1 MRAVYN
7 GRPLDGRTDVGACD
21 AMTIPFP
28 GFATAVWP
36 RPADPA
42 AVRRERET
50 LAVEIAG
57 LEGAAAH
64 LARIAGTPAGDAAL
78 AALFGNSP
86 FLTHCVQRDPVFAG
100 DLLRDGPD
108 AALDAVF
115 ADLDRAAQDSVTGEA
130 LARCLRVARQRAA
143 LTIAMADIGGCWV
156 LTRVTTA
163 LSDFADRAIGLAV
176 EDQLRALAASG
187 AITLPHP
194 AQPARD
200 SGLVVLG
207 RGKLGGRELNY
218 SSDVD
223 LIVLYDTE
231 RVRTA
236 DADALQKNFVRL
248 ARGMVRLLE
257 ERTADGY
264 VLRTDLRLRPDPG
277 ATPLAMSTDAA
288 EFYYETLGQN
298 WERAAMIK
306 ARPVAGDL
314 DAGARFLERL
324 RPFVWRRHLDFAAVQ
339 DIHSIK
345 RQIHAHR
352 GGHEVALAGHNIK
365 VGRGGIRE
373 IEFFAQTLQLI
384 WGGRDPALRIRA
396 TCPALTALV
405 AAGRADGAVV
415 ADLSA
420 CYEILRGVEHRLQM
434 IADQQTQTLPADE
447 PGLAHLAAFLGH
459 RDRDA
464 FAEQVLA
471 TLRRV
476 ERHYAGLFEEAP
488 DLGEGGGNLVF
499 TGADDDPGTIETLS
513 GLGFADPPAVT
524 RQVRAWHHGR
534 YRCMRSGRA
543 RELLTELMPA
553 LLGALGR
560 TPDPQAAFLNF
571 DRFMSRLPAG
581 VQIFSLFHAN
591 PHLLG
596 FVAEIMGGAP
606 RLADQLSTRAAL
618 LDLVLAESFNRAP
631 PDAAACAAELGAAL
645 SQARDFQDELD
656 IVRRWR
662 SERVFQV
669 GVQQLR
675 RTIDAARAGAA
686 LADIADA
693 TLVAMAPAVEREFR
707 RQHGRVDGG
716 DFALVA
722 LGKLGGREMT
732 ATSDLDLIL
741 LYDADE
747 DAVSDGEKQLPAP
760 QYFLRLATRFV
771 NAVTAMT
778 PEGQLYEID
787 TRLRPSGTK
796 GPIATSLGGFR
807 RYNLA
812 DAWTWEHMAL
822 TRGRV
827 VMAPPAMRA
836 RIEATIREVLL
847 RPRDTA
853 RILADVADMRAR
865 MLRERG
871 QPARLDVKNR
881 RGGLID
887 VEFVVQ
893 TMILVHGATHPGLLI
908 PSTASALEAIA
919 SAGLIC
925 ETDAAALRRALRVT
939 SAVQSVLRTA
949 IDGAVVPEE
958 HPPALL
964 AGLARAA
971 GAPSFAD
978 LEGELDA
985 ACAAARAVFERLI
998 PSPPESGP
1006 AAVRP

>member
-1 MRAVYN
+1 MSI
-7 GRPLDGRTDVGACD
+7 L
-21 AMTIPFP
+21 FP
-28 GFATAVWP
+28 GFADAAWPAPSDPGAVT
-36 RPADPA
+36 
-42 AVRRERET
+42 RERET
-50 LAVEIAG
+50 LDGELAA
-57 LEGAAAH
+57 LDGAAGH
-64 LARIAGTPAGDAAL
+64 LAQIATTAAGAAAL

-108 AALDAVF
+108 AAMAAIFAGLDT
-115 ADLDRAAQDSVTGEA
+115 AAGAAAGGDE
-130 LARCLRVARQRAA
+130 LARILRVARRRAA
-143 LTIAMADIGGCWV
+143 LTIASADIAGLWP
-156 LTRVTTA
+156 LERVTGA

-176 EDQLRALAASG
+176 DDQLRRLAEAG
-187 AITLPHP
+187 AIALPDLAH
-194 AQPARD
+194 PARD

-207 RGKLGGRELNY
+207 MGKLGGRELNY

-223 LIVLYDTE
+223 LIVLYDLE
-231 RVRTA
+231 RVRT
-236 DADALQKNFVRL
+236 DDLDALQKNFVKL
-248 ARGMVRLLE
+248 ARGMVRMLE
-257 ERTADGY
+257 ERTGDGY

-288 EFYYETLGQN
+288 EVYYETLGQN

-306 ARPVAGDL
+306 ARPVAGDM
-314 DAGARFLERL
+314 DAGARFLDRL

-384 WGGRDPALRIRA
+384 WGGRIAPLRIRA
-396 TCPALTALV
+396 TCQALAALV
-405 AAGRADGAVV
+405 VAGRADAAVV
-415 ADLSA
+415 DDLTG
-420 CYEILRGVEHRLQM
+420 CYAILRRAEHRLQM
-434 IADQQTQTLPADE
+434 IADQQTQTLPSDDA
-447 PGLAHLAAFLGH
+447 GLAHLAIFLGH
-459 RDRDA
+459 ADLEA
-464 FAEQVLA
+464 FAREMLA

-488 DLGEGGGNLVF
+488 DLGERGGNLVF
-499 TGADDDPGTIETLS
+499 TGTDDDPGTIETLAQ
-513 GLGFADPPAVT
+513 LGFTDPPAVT

-534 YRCMRSGRA
+534 YRCMRSARA

-560 TPDPQAAFLNF
+560 TPDPMAAFINF

-581 VQIFSLFHAN
+581 VQLFSLFHAN

-606 RLADQLSTRAAL
+606 RLADQLSTRVAL
-618 LDLVLAESFNRAP
+618 LDMVLAESFSRPP
-631 PDAAACAAELGAAL
+631 PDAAACASELRVAL
-645 SQARDFQDELD
+645 AQARDFQDELD

-662 SERVFQV
+662 GERGFQI

-675 RTIDAARAGAA
+675 GTIDAARAGAA

-693 TLVAMAPAVEREFR
+693 TLIALAPAVAREFR
-707 RQHGRVDGG
+707 RQHGEVAGG
-716 DFALVA
+716 SFAIVA

-732 ATSDLDLIL
+732 ATSDLDLLL
-741 LYDADE
+741 LYDAAE

-760 QYFLRLATRFV
+760 QYYLRLATRFV

-796 GPIATSLGGFR
+796 GPIATSLSGFR
-807 RYNLA
+807 RYNLE

-822 TRGRV
+822 TRGRI
-827 VMAPPAMRA
+827 VMAPPALGE
-836 RIEATIREVLL
+836 RIEDAIRAVLL
-847 RPRDTA
+847 RPRDPA
-853 RILADVADMRAR
+853 RLLADVADMRAR
-865 MLRERG
+865 IARERG
-871 QPARLDVKNR
+871 PAVALDVKNR

-893 TMILVHGATHPGLLI
+893 TLILLHAPAHPGLLI
-908 PSTASALEAIA
+908 ASTADALDAIA
-919 SAGLIC
+919 AAGLLAAA
-925 ETDAAALRRALRVT
+925 DAAALRRAFALA

-949 IDGAVVPEE
+949 IDGPADRAALS
-958 HPPALL
+958 PALL
-964 AGLARAA
+964 AGLARAI

-978 LEGELDA
+978 LEAELDA
-985 ACAAARAVFERLI
+985 TCAAAHAVFEHLI
-998 PSPPESGP
+998 QP
-1006 AAVRP
+1006 AAGGAAAP